1 VKNPKSDYPEL
12 RVKSST
18 ENLVR
23 IREFVNNSAR
33 KFGISEEIV
42 GSLVLAVDE
51 ASSNII
57 RHAYKNQPDGEITV
71 VLFVEDNQCT
81 IVLTDHGV
89 GFNPDQVRTPD
100 MVAYLKEKKRGGL
113 GIHLMKKLMDEVD
126 YHSVTGEYNKL
137 VLRKKIA

>member
-1 VKNPKSDYPEL
+1 MKNPKSDYPEL

-89 GFNPDQVRTPD
+89 GF
-100 MVAYLKEKKRGGL
+100 
-113 GIHLMKKLMDEVD
+113 
-126 YHSVTGEYNKL
+126 
-137 VLRKKIA
+137 